1 MKDKLINLTYIAAV
15 VMLLT
20 SVCVALVA
28 FASSG
33 LAVPVNVN
41 AECLPSAHAFEQ
53 ADDSSGHVLVLGEQV
68 TQPTRLTGQVREQA
82 FARRTANAKGE

>member
-33 LAVPVNVN
+33 LAVPVDELV
-41 AECLPSAHAFEQ
+41 AIQ
-53 ADDSSGHVLVLGEQV
+53 ASEFAK
-68 TQPTRLTGQVREQA
+68 TVREA
-82 FARRTANAKGE
+82 L